1 MCKVNAASN
10 SVEHYY
16 NQGYSSTVADSNNPS
31 TGFSNIKVSINN
43 GVLNCSFTRAKRM
56 ATISNLFDL
65 NSPYYVLFATGQI
78 SNSIYLKNFFFTNL
92 IFKKS

>member
-1 MCKVNAASN
+1 MCKVNGASN

-16 NQGYSSTVADSNNPS
+16 NQGYLSEVVDSNNPS

-43 GVLNCSFTRAKRM
+43 GVLSCSFTRSKRM
-56 ATISNLFDL
+56 TTISNLFDL

-78 SNSIYLKNFFFTNL
+78 SNSIHLKKNFLQT
-92 IFKKS
+92 